1 MKIEY
6 KFVTGTVE
14 VEVPED
20 WGTLLVDLDRQEY
33 NINHKETRRHCS
45 LEAYNMDDALLPSEE
60 DVVRDILAA
69 EEQRH
74 LYEAIDRLEPRQ
86 QKLIRQVYF
95 EGRTFT
101 SIAQEEGVDRTAV
114 SKATKRAIQKLKK
127 YL

>member
-14 VEVPED
+14 VEVPD
-20 WGTLLVDLDRQEY
+20 AWGTVLVELDRQEY
-33 NINHKETRRHCS
+33 NIDHKGTRRHCS
-45 LEAYNMDDALLPSEE
+45 LEVYNLDNTLLPSDE

-69 EEQRH
+69 EERRH
-74 LYEAIDRLEPRQ
+74 LREAIAKLEPRQ
-86 QKLIRQVYF
+86 QRLIRQVYF

-114 SKATKRAIQKLKK
+114 SKATKRAIRKLKK
-127 YL
+127 FL